1 MSVPKD
7 DREEPPPFLG
17 SWNRIYA
24 AIIIYTCA
32 LILALYLMT
41 LSLNR

>member
-1 MSVPKD
+1 MSLSKE

-17 SWNRIYA
+17 TWNRLYA
-24 AIIIYTCA
+24 AIIIYTCV

-41 LSLNR
+41 VALNR